1 MISISNL
8 TKKYKKFKA
17 VDGISLMAKPG
28 EITILL
34 GPNGAGK
41 STTIKS
47 IAGLLKFE
55 GDITIWGN
63 PNKTVEAKKVFGYI
77 PETPALYDL
86 LTPWEHAE
94 FIARAYKLE
103 NGWDEKIKTIFERLE
118 IYDKKDKFVRELSKG
133 MTQKLSIA
141 LALLIDPKAILFDEP
156 LVGLDPKAINEV
168 LKIFEEL
175 KADGK
180 SVLVST
186 HIIDTINE
194 IWDRAY
200 IMNKGKIV
208 CDISR
213 EQLGDRDLKEMFFEL
228 TEEDQHAGDTIPNN

>member
-1 MISISNL
+1 MITINNL
-8 TKKYKKFKA
+8 TKTYKKFKA
-17 VDGISLMAKPG
+17 VDSISLTAKPG
-28 EITILL
+28 EVTVLL

-55 GDITIWGN
+55 GDITICDF

-77 PETPALYDL
+77 PETPALYDF
-86 LTPWEHAE
+86 LTPWEHAQ

-103 NGWDEKIKTIFERLE
+103 DSWEQKIKAIFERLE
-118 IYDKKDKFVRELSKG
+118 IYDKKDKYVRELSKG

-141 LALLIDPKAILFDEP
+141 IALLIDPQAVLFDEP

-175 KADGK
+175 KSEGK
-180 SVLVST
+180 SILVST

-194 IWDRAY
+194 VWDRAY
-200 IMNKGKIV
+200 IMNKGKIIR
-208 CDISR
+208 DISR
-213 EQLGDRDLKEMFFEL
+213 DQLDGRDLKTIFFEL
-228 TEEDQHAGDTIPNN
+228 TEGETEECGQ

>member
-1 MISISNL
+1 MILVNNL
-8 TKKYKKFKA
+8 TKQYKKFKA
-17 VDGISLMAKPG
+17 VDDISLTAKPG

-47 IAGLLKFE
+47 IAGLLKFD
-55 GDITIWGN
+55 GQITIWDH
-63 PNKTVEAKKVFGYI
+63 PNKTVEAKKIFGYV

-94 FIARAYKLE
+94 FIAKAYSLGD
-103 NGWDEKIKTIFERLE
+103 GWEGKIKAIFERFE
-118 IYDKKDKFVRELSKG
+118 IYDKKDKYVRELSKG

-141 LALLIDPKAILFDEP
+141 LALLVNPKAILFDEP

-168 LKIFEEL
+168 IKMLEEL
-175 KADGK
+175 KAEGK
-180 SVLVST
+180 SILLST
-186 HIIDTINE
+186 HIIDTISD

-208 CDISR
+208 CDISKA
-213 EQLGDRDLKEMFFEL
+213 ELNEKDLKTTFFEL
-228 TEEDQHAGDTIPNN
+228 TEGDTEECKQ

>member
-1 MISISNL
+1 MITINNL
-8 TKKYKKFKA
+8 TKTYKKFKA
-17 VDGISLMAKPG
+17 VDSISLAAKPG
-28 EITILL
+28 EVTVLL

-55 GDITIWGN
+55 GDITICDF

-77 PETPALYDL
+77 PETPALYDF
-86 LTPWEHAE
+86 LTPWEHAQ

-103 NGWDEKIKTIFERLE
+103 DSWEQKIKSIFERLE
-118 IYDKKDKFVRELSKG
+118 IYDKKDKYVRELSKG

-141 LALLIDPKAILFDEP
+141 IALLIDPRAVLFDEP

-175 KADGK
+175 KSEGK
-180 SVLVST
+180 SILVST

-194 IWDRAY
+194 VWDRAY
-200 IMNKGKIV
+200 IMDKGKII

-213 EQLGDRDLKEMFFEL
+213 DQLEGRDLKTIFFEL
-228 TEEDQHAGDTIPNN
+228 TEGETEECRQ

>member
-1 MISISNL
+1 MITINNL
-8 TKKYKKFKA
+8 TKTYKNFKA
-17 VDGISLMAKPG
+17 VDSISLTAKPG
-28 EITILL
+28 EVTVLL

-55 GDITIWGN
+55 GDITICDF

-77 PETPALYDL
+77 PETPALYDF
-86 LTPWEHAE
+86 LTPWEHAQ
-94 FIARAYKLE
+94 FIAKAYKLDDTWE
-103 NGWDEKIKTIFERLE
+103 QKIKTIFERLE
-118 IYDKKDKFVRELSKG
+118 IYDKKDKYVRELSKG

-141 LALLIDPKAILFDEP
+141 IALLIDPRAVLFDEP

-175 KADGK
+175 KSEGK
-180 SVLVST
+180 SILVST

-194 IWDRAY
+194 VWDRAY
-200 IMNKGKIV
+200 IMNKGKIIR
-208 CDISR
+208 DISR
-213 EQLGDRDLKEMFFEL
+213 DELEGRDLKTIFFEL
-228 TEEDQHAGDTIPNN
+228 TEGETEECGQ

>member
-1 MISISNL
+1 MILVNNL
-8 TKKYKKFKA
+8 TKRYKKFKA
-17 VDGISLMAKPG
+17 VDGISLHANPG

-47 IAGLLKFE
+47 IAGLLNFQGE
-55 GDITIWGN
+55 ITICSFL
-63 PNKTVEAKKVFGYI
+63 NKTVDAKKIFGYI

-94 FIARAYKLE
+94 FIAKAYSLTDGWEERIKLL
-103 NGWDEKIKTIFERLE
+103 FERLE

-141 LALLIDPKAILFDEP
+141 LALLTDPKAVLFDEP

-168 LKIFEEL
+168 LKILEEL

-186 HIIDTINE
+186 HIIDTIDNV
-194 IWDRAY
+194 WDRAY
-200 IMNKGKIV
+200 IMNKGKI
-208 CDISR
+208 ISETTK
-213 EQLGDRDLKEMFFEL
+213 EQLGDRELKKMFFEL
-228 TEEDQHAGDTIPNN
+228 TEEDAECKQ

>member
-1 MISISNL
+1 MIAINNL
-8 TKKYKKFKA
+8 TKSYSKFKA
-17 VDGISLMAKPG
+17 VDGISLTAKPG

-55 GDITIWGN
+55 GEITIWGFQ
-63 PNKTVEAKKVFGYI
+63 NKTVDAKKVFGYI

-86 LTPWEHAE
+86 LTPMEHAE
-94 FIARAYKLE
+94 FIAKAYKMDKDWE
-103 NGWDEKIKTIFERLE
+103 DKIKIIFERLE
-118 IYDKKDKFVRELSKG
+118 IYDKKDKYVRELSKG

-141 LALLIDPKAILFDEP
+141 LAMLIEPKAVLFDEP

-168 LKIFEEL
+168 LKIFCEL
-175 KADGK
+175 KEQGK
-180 SVLVST
+180 SILVST
-186 HIIDTINE
+186 HIIDTINDV
-194 IWDRAY
+194 WDRAY

-208 CDISR
+208 SQITKEELD
-213 EQLGDRDLKEMFFEL
+213 GRDLKTIFFEL
-228 TEEDQHAGDTIPNN
+228 TGEEEECRQ

>member
-1 MISISNL
+1 MITITNL
-8 TKKYKKFKA
+8 TKSYKNFKA
-17 VDGISLMAKPG
+17 VDGISLTAKPG

-55 GDITIWGN
+55 GEITICQYQ
-63 PNKTVEAKKVFGYI
+63 NKTVDAKRIFGYI
-77 PETPALYDL
+77 PETPALYDF
-86 LTPWEHAE
+86 LTPWEHAQ
-94 FIARAYKLE
+94 FIAKAYSL
-103 NGWDEKIKTIFERLE
+103 NDGWEQKIKGLFERLE
-118 IYDKKDKFVRELSKG
+118 IYDKKDKYVRELSKG

-141 LALLIDPKAILFDEP
+141 IALMIDPKAVLFDEP

-175 KADGK
+175 KSEGK
-180 SVLVST
+180 SILVST

-194 IWDRAY
+194 VWDQAY
-200 IMNKGKIV
+200 IMNKGKII
-208 CDISR
+208 CDITR
-213 EQLGDRDLKEMFFEL
+213 DQLEERDLKTMFFEL
-228 TEEDQHAGDTIPNN
+228 TEGEAE

>member
-1 MISISNL
+1 MISVKQL
-8 TKKYKKFKA
+8 TKQYKKFKA
-17 VDGISLMAKPG
+17 VDGIDICAKPG

-55 GDITIWGN
+55 GEITIEGH
-63 PNKTVEAKKVFGYI
+63 PNKSVDAKKLFGYI

-86 LTPWEHAE
+86 LTPFEHAE
-94 FIARAYKLE
+94 FIAKAYKLE
-103 NGWDEKIKTIFERLE
+103 DGWKDKTKVLFERLE
-118 IYDKKDKFVRELSKG
+118 IYDKKDKYVRELSKG

-141 LALLIDPKAILFDEP
+141 LALMTEPKAVLFDEP

-168 LKIFEEL
+168 LKILEEL
-175 KADGK
+175 KSEGK

-186 HIIDTINE
+186 HIIDTIE
-194 IWDRAY
+194 EVWDRAY
-200 IMNKGKIV
+200 IMNKGKII
-208 CDISR
+208 CDITR
-213 EQLGDRDLKEMFFEL
+213 EQLGDSDLKTMFFEL
-228 TEEDQHAGDTIPNN
+228 TEGAEECKQ

>member
-1 MISISNL
+1 MITINNL
-8 TKKYKKFKA
+8 TKTYKNFKA
-17 VDGISLMAKPG
+17 VDSISLTAKLG
-28 EITILL
+28 EVTVLL

-55 GDITIWGN
+55 GDITICDF

-77 PETPALYDL
+77 PETPALYDF
-86 LTPWEHAE
+86 LTPWEHAQ
-94 FIARAYKLE
+94 FIAKAYKLDDTWE
-103 NGWDEKIKTIFERLE
+103 QKIKTIFERLE
-118 IYDKKDKFVRELSKG
+118 IYDKKDKYVRELSKG

-141 LALLIDPKAILFDEP
+141 IALLIDPRAVLFDEP

-175 KADGK
+175 KSEGK
-180 SVLVST
+180 SILVST

-194 IWDRAY
+194 VWDRAY
-200 IMNKGKIV
+200 IMNKGKIIR
-208 CDISR
+208 DISR
-213 EQLGDRDLKEMFFEL
+213 DELEGRDLKTIFFEL
-228 TEEDQHAGDTIPNN
+228 TEGETEECGQ

>member
-1 MISISNL
+1 MILVNHL
-8 TKKYKKFKA
+8 TKLYKKFMA
-17 VDGISLMAKPG
+17 VDGINLQANPG

-55 GDITIWGN
+55 GEITICDHL
-63 PNKTVEAKKVFGYI
+63 NKTVEAKKLFGYI

-94 FIARAYKLE
+94 FIAKAYRLE
-103 NGWDEKIKTIFERLE
+103 EGWKEKIKAIFERLE
-118 IYDKKDKFVRELSKG
+118 IYDKKDKYVRELSKG

-141 LALLIDPKAILFDEP
+141 LALMTAPKAVLFDEP
-156 LVGLDPKAINEV
+156 LVGLDPKAINEMT
-168 LKIFEEL
+168 KILEEL

-186 HIIDTINE
+186 HIIDTIND

-200 IMNKGKIV
+200 IMDKGKII
-208 CDISR
+208 CDITR
-213 EQLGDRDLKEMFFEL
+213 EQLGGRDLKTMFFEL
-228 TEEDQHAGDTIPNN
+228 TEGVQE

>member
-1 MISISNL
+1 MITINKL
-8 TKKYKKFKA
+8 TKSYKKFKA
-17 VDGISLMAKPG
+17 VDDISLTAKPG

-47 IAGLLKFE
+47 IAGLLNFDGE
-55 GDITIWGN
+55 ITICGHR
-63 PNKTVEAKKVFGYI
+63 NKTVEAKRIFGYI
-77 PETPALYDL
+77 PETPALYDF
-86 LTPWEHAE
+86 LTPWEHAQ
-94 FIARAYKLE
+94 FIAKAYKLE
-103 NGWDEKIKTIFERLE
+103 DTWKQKIKDIFERLE
-118 IYDKKDKFVRELSKG
+118 IYDKKDKYVREMSKG

-141 LALLIDPKAILFDEP
+141 VALLIDPQAALFDEP

-175 KADGK
+175 KAQGK

-194 IWDRAY
+194 VWDRAY
-200 IMNKGKIV
+200 IMDKGKII
-208 CDISR
+208 CDITR
-213 EQLGDRDLKEMFFEL
+213 EQLEGRDLKAMFFEL
-228 TEEDQHAGDTIPNN
+228 TEGDAEECRQ